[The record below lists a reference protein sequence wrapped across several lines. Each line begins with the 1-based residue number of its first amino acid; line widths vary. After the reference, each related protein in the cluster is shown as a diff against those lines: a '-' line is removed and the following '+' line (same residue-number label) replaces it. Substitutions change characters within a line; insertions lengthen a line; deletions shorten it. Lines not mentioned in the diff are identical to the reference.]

1 MKKII
6 LVLMFSLGLVSAAN
20 IDAVCGEDEDLKY
33 HDSSNIAGVE
43 FSIWKEVDNILNLM
57 LSHHSK
63 EFKID
68 NKESI
73 CAYMNVYD
81 LSFLNT
87 QLTQDDIEQ
96 FERYMAE
103 KGKYEEYEKYKK
115 FYTQIL
121 KFFTYYHNHIPS
133 YKTQDISNIDGV
145 GQVMQYQQEY
155 KNNRITLYR
164 YVYGK
169 RQGNIMRDNSF
180 DKFKEEVAK
189 KTTCSETTA
198 NSKEE
203 LAECAKNK
211 RILPTILKWAE
222 SNMKQK
228 GGQK

>member
-6 LVLMFSLGLVSAAN
+6 LVLMFSVGLVSAAN
-20 IDAVCGEDEDLKY
+20 IDAVCGEDKYFKDTIQPSDLI
-33 HDSSNIAGVE
+33 S
-43 FSIWKEVDNILNLM
+43 EVVDIVN
-57 LSHHSK
+57 HHSK

-87 QLTQDDIEQ
+87 QLTQDDIEN

-103 KGKYEEYEKYKK
+103 KGEYESYEKYRES
-115 FYTQIL
+115 YLQVL
-121 KFFTYYHNHIPS
+121 KLFKYYHKYIPS
-133 YKTQDISNIDGV
+133 YKTQEVYDINGV
-145 GQVMQYQQEY
+145 MATI
-155 KNNRITLYR
+155 NNLQNYNGAVELYR

-169 RQGNIMRDNSF
+169 RQQSYNIWGSSF
-180 DKFKEEVAK
+180 NGFKDSVAK
-189 KTTCSETTA
+189 KIACSETTA

-203 LAECAKNK
+203 LVECAKNK
-211 RILPTILKWAE
+211 KILPPIVKWAE
-222 SNMKQK
+222 SNVKQSKQK

>member
-20 IDAVCGEDEDLKY
+20 IDALCGENRYLKNTIGFSNEVNED
-33 HDSSNIAGVE
+33 
-43 FSIWKEVDNILNLM
+43 ILNKLI
-57 LSHHSK
+57 LHHHSK

-103 KGKYEEYEKYKK
+103 KGDYGYYERRKE

-121 KFFTYYHNHIPS
+121 KLFTYYRNHISS
-133 YKTQDISNIDGV
+133 YKTLKIYEIDGV
-145 GQVMQYQQEY
+145 GAVIKYLREH
-155 KNNRITLYR
+155 NGEIILDR

-169 RQGNIMRDNSF
+169 SQGSYYIWGGDSF
-180 DKFKEEVAK
+180 DKFKEEVTK
-189 KTTCSETTA
+189 KIACSETTA

-203 LAECAKNK
+203 LVECAKNK
-211 RILPTILKWAE
+211 KILPPILKWAE

>member
-6 LVLMFSLGLVSAAN
+6 LVLMFSLGLINAAN
-20 IDAVCGEDEDLKY
+20 IDALCGENEDLK
-33 HDSSNIAGVE
+33 NTIR
-43 FSIWKEVDNILNLM
+43 FSFGSDVKNILNKLI
-57 LSHHSK
+57 LNHYSK

-103 KGKYEEYEKYKK
+103 DGKYEHYEEYKK
-115 FYTQIL
+115 FYTRIL
-121 KFFTYYHNHIPS
+121 KFFKYYRNHISS
-133 YKTQDISNIDGV
+133 YKTKDVYNIGAV
-145 GQVMQYQQEY
+145 GDMINDLQKY
-155 KNNRITLYR
+155 NGAIRSFS
-164 YVYGK
+164 YVYGNK
-169 RQGNIMRDNSF
+169 QGGLLWGDSF
-180 DKFKEEVAK
+180 DDFKEKVAK
-189 KTTCSETTA
+189 KTACSEATV

-203 LAECAKNK
+203 LVKCAKNK
-211 RILPTILKWAE
+211 KILPPILKWAE

-228 GGQK
+228 DGKNDN

>member
-6 LVLMFSLGLVSAAN
+6 LALMFSLGLVSAAN
-20 IDAVCGEDEDLKY
+20 IDVLCGENKYLKNTIGFSNEVNED
-33 HDSSNIAGVE
+33 
-43 FSIWKEVDNILNLM
+43 ILNKLI
-57 LSHHSK
+57 LHHHSK

-73 CAYMNVYD
+73 CAYINVYD

-103 KGKYEEYEKYKK
+103 KSRYEEYKK
-115 FYTQIL
+115 NKNFYTRIL
-121 KFFTYYHNHIPS
+121 KFFKYYRNHISS
-133 YKTQDISNIDGV
+133 YKTQEVYDINGV
-145 GQVMQYQQEY
+145 GNSINDLQKY
-155 KNNRITLYR
+155 NGAIRLYR

-169 RQGNIMRDNSF
+169 SQQDYHIWGNSF
-180 DKFKEEVAK
+180 NEFKEEVAK

-198 NSKEE
+198 NSQEE
-203 LAECAKNK
+203 LAQCARNK
-211 RILPTILKWAE
+211 KVLPTILKWAE